1 MENEKKK
8 RKNKKK
14 KNKQIRTSED
24 ETAVSESTSMEDN
37 HMRNGQNDHNSI
49 SDAVDHSQSH
59 QHTGEIKDVCLSLN
73 SIIMFCLSIRWGWF
87 DSSAHC

>member
-24 ETAVSESTSMEDN
+24 EAVVSESTSLDDN
-37 HMRNGQNDHNSI
+37 HARNGQNGQNPI
-49 SDAVDHSQSH
+49 SDTVDLSH
-59 QHTGEIKDVCLSLN
+59 QHTSGTKDVRLSLN
-73 SIIMFCLSIRWGWF
+73 SILMLYNWVV
-87 DSSAHC
+87 

>member
-24 ETAVSESTSMEDN
+24 EMIVSESTSVDDT
-37 HMRNGQNDHNSI
+37 HMRNGQNDQNPI
-49 SDAVDHSQSH
+49 SDTIDLSYQHSSG
-59 QHTGEIKDVCLSLN
+59 TKDVCLS
-73 SIIMFCLSIRWGWF
+73 FQ
-87 DSSAHC
+87 